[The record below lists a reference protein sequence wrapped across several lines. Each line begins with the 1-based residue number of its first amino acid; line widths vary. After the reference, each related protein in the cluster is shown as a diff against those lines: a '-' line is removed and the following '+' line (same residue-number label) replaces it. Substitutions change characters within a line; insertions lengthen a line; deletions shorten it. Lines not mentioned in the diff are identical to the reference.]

1 MGLVRRTTAFH
12 PRNPHS
18 ISIEANPMITIEPPS
33 SFEATLSASTLTR
46 FLNRARTAVGMKG
59 AVDVL
64 LANDPTLRHL
74 NKTFRGKNKPTDVL
88 SFPAPSAFAAKHAGD
103 LAISLETAARQAATH
118 GHPLPDEI
126 KILILHGLLHLSGE
140 DHETDN
146 GEMAAR
152 EATLRRELRLPTT
165 LIERTTR
172 TTTKKHLTTT
182 RRPSKT
188 AQKSSSRSAQ
198 KSSSKKPSS
207 RPTKKASSRPKA
219 AHFAAAVEEPALS
232 LPKGPPLFARTTSA
246 AHSKKRG
253 SK

>member
-1 MGLVRRTTAFH
+1 VGIVRRTTVFLV
-12 PRNPHS
+12 RKRLS
-18 ISIEANPMITIEPPS
+18 IPIEANPMITIDMAPPS
-33 SFEATLSASTLTR
+33 VADGLQPSALTR
-46 FLNRARTAVGMKG
+46 FLNRARTAIGLRG
-59 AVDVL
+59 QVDIL
-64 LANDPTLRHL
+64 LANDQTLRHL

-152 EATLRRELRLPTT
+152 EAALRRELRLPTT
-165 LIERTTR
+165 LIERTTASP
-172 TTTKKHLTTT
+172 T
-182 RRPSKT
+182 
-188 AQKSSSRSAQ
+188 
-198 KSSSKKPSS
+198 KKPSS
-207 RPTKKASSRPKA
+207 TTKKPSPRRILA
-219 AHFAAAVEEPALS
+219 
-232 LPKGPPLFARTTSA
+232 TT
-246 AHSKKRG
+246 HSKKRG